1 MSVSEA
7 IITGAVRTAV
17 GTLAGVLSGVPAPQ
31 LGAIAIA
38 EAIKRAG
45 VPDGVHPDEVLMGN
59 VIQAGVGQNP
69 ARQAAVKANL
79 PVNIPAT
86 TINKVCGSGLKTIA
100 LAAQAIK
107 AGDSQYMIAGGM
119 ENMSL
124 GPYLIPNAR
133 SGYRLGN
140 GELIDSTVHDGL
152 WCAMEDCHMGIT
164 AENVAAEY
172 GVTREDQD
180 AFSAESQRRAGAA
193 TESGRFAGEI
203 VSVPVPQR
211 RGDPLM
217 VDTDEY
223 PRPDTTAETLARLRP
238 AFQPDGGVTA
248 GNASGINDGAA
259 AAIVVSAEFAE
270 QHGIKAMAKIRS
282 YASVGVEPRIMGIGP
297 VSAIQGAVRKAGLSI
312 GDIDLFELN
321 EAFAAQSVAVMR
333 ELELD
338 ADRVNVNG
346 GAIAIGHPIG
356 ASGTRI
362 LVTLLHE
369 MSRREAQFGVA
380 ALCIGGGQ
388 GIAMVVEAA

>member
-1 MSVSEA
+1 MTEA
-7 IITGAVRTAV
+7 VIAGAVRTAV
-17 GTLAGVLSGVPAPQ
+17 GTLAGALSAVPAPT
-31 LGAIAIA
+31 LGSVAIS
-38 EAIKRAG
+38 ESIKRAG
-45 VPDGVHPDEVLMGN
+45 VPDGVQPDEVLMGN

-69 ARQAAVKANL
+69 ARQAAVRANL

-86 TINKVCGSGLKTIA
+86 TINKVCGSGLKTVA
-100 LAAQAIK
+100 LAAQAIR
-107 AGDSQYMIAGGM
+107 AGDAQYLVAGGM

-124 GPYLIPNAR
+124 GPYLIPNGR
-133 SGYRLGN
+133 TGYRLGN
-140 GELIDSTVHDGL
+140 GELVDATVHDGL

-172 GVTREDQD
+172 GVSREDQD

-193 TESGRFAGEI
+193 TEAGRFRDEI
-203 VSVPVPQR
+203 VAVPVPQR
-211 RGDPLM
+211 RGDPLLIEM
-217 VDTDEY
+217 DEY

-238 AFQPDGGVTA
+238 AFKPDGGVTA

-259 AAIVVSAEFAE
+259 AAVVVSADFAKE
-270 QHGIKAMAKIRS
+270 HGIEAVAKIRS

-297 VSAIQGAVRKAGLSI
+297 VSAIQSAVRKAGLSVS
-312 GDIDLFELN
+312 DIDLMELN

-338 ADRVNVNG
+338 PGKVNVNG

-369 MSRREAQFGVA
+369 MGRREAQFGVA

>member
-1 MSVSEA
+1 MSEA
-7 IITGAVRTAV
+7 VIAGAVRPAV
-17 GTLAGVLSGVPAPQ
+17 GTLAGALSAVPAPQ
-31 LGAIAIA
+31 LGAVTIA

-107 AGDSQYMIAGGM
+107 AGDSEYMIAGGM

-152 WCAMEDCHMGIT
+152 WCAMEDCHMGMT
-164 AENVAAEY
+164 AELVASEY

-180 AFSAESQRRAGAA
+180 AFSAESQRRAGVA
-193 TESGRFAGEI
+193 TEGGRFAGEI

-217 VDTDEY
+217 VGTDEY

-238 AFQPDGGVTA
+238 AFQPDGGGVTA

-259 AAIVVSAEFAE
+259 AAVVVSAEFAE
-270 QHGIKAMAKIRS
+270 QHGIKPMAKIRS

-297 VSAIQGAVRKAGLSI
+297 ISAIQSAVRKAGLSVS
-312 GDIDLFELN
+312 DIDLFELN

>member
-1 MSVSEA
+1 MSVSEPV
-7 IITGAVRTAV
+7 ITGAVRTAV
-17 GTLAGVLSGVPAPQ
+17 GTLAGALSGVPAPQ
-31 LGAIAIA
+31 LGAVTIA

-69 ARQAAVKANL
+69 ARQAAVKASL

-107 AGDSQYMIAGGM
+107 AGDSEYMIAGGM

-124 GPYLIPNAR
+124 GPYLVPNAR

-140 GELIDSTVHDGL
+140 GELVDSTVHDGL

-193 TESGRFAGEI
+193 TEGGRFAGEI

-259 AAIVVSAEFAE
+259 AAVVVSAEFAE

-297 VSAIQGAVRKAGLSI
+297 VSAIQSAVRKAGLSVS
-312 GDIDLFELN
+312 DIDLFELN

-338 ADRVNVNG
+338 GDAVNVNG

>member
-1 MSVSEA
+1 MIA
-7 IITGAVRTAV
+7 GAVRTAV
-17 GTLAGVLSGVPAPQ
+17 GTLAGALSTIPAPT
-31 LGAIAIA
+31 LGSVAIA
-38 EAIKRAG
+38 ESIKRAG
-45 VPDGVHPDEVLMGN
+45 VPDSVQPDEVLMGN
-59 VIQAGVGQNP
+59 VVQAGVGQNP
-69 ARQAAVKANL
+69 ARQAAVRANL

-86 TINKVCGSGLKTIA
+86 TINKVCGSGLKTVA

-107 AGDSQYMIAGGM
+107 AGDARYVIAGGM

-124 GPYLIPNAR
+124 GPYLVPNAR

-140 GELIDSTVHDGL
+140 AELVDSTVHDGL

-172 GVTREDQD
+172 GVSREDQD
-180 AFSAESQRRAGAA
+180 AFSTESQRRAAA
-193 TESGRFAGEI
+193 AAEAGRFRDEI
-203 VSVPVPQR
+203 IAVPVPQR
-211 RGDPLM
+211 RGDPQL
-217 VDTDEY
+217 VEADEY
-223 PRPDTTAETLARLRP
+223 IRPDTTAETLARLRP
-238 AFQPDGGVTA
+238 AFKPDGGVTA

-259 AAIVVSAEFAE
+259 STIVISSEFADE
-270 QHGIKAMAKIRS
+270 HGLKAMARVRS

-297 VSAIQGAVRKAGLSI
+297 VSAIQSAVRKAGLSVS
-312 GDIDLFELN
+312 DIDLFELN
-321 EAFAAQSVAVMR
+321 EAFASQSVAVMR

-338 ADRVNVNG
+338 ADKVNVNG

-388 GIAMVVEAA
+388 GIAMVIEAA

>member
-1 MSVSEA
+1 
-7 IITGAVRTAV
+7 
-17 GTLAGVLSGVPAPQ
+17 
-31 LGAIAIA
+31 
-38 EAIKRAG
+38 
-45 VPDGVHPDEVLMGN
+45 MGN

-69 ARQAAVKANL
+69 ARQAAVKASL

-107 AGDSQYMIAGGM
+107 AGDSEYMIAGGM

-124 GPYLIPNAR
+124 GPYLVPNAR

-140 GELIDSTVHDGL
+140 GELVDSTVHDGL

-193 TESGRFAGEI
+193 TEGGRFAGEI

-259 AAIVVSAEFAE
+259 AAVVVSAEFAE

-297 VSAIQGAVRKAGLSI
+297 VSAIQSAVRKAGLSVS
-312 GDIDLFELN
+312 DIDLFELN

-338 ADRVNVNG
+338 GDAVNVNG